1 MIRKLSTALTVA
13 LAVLT
18 SEMALA
24 QSGPSD
30 AQNGRVLAERFCATC
45 HVVVPGAAG
54 GRPDVP
60 SFASIARTPHMT
72 PERLAGAIVLP
83 HPAMPG
89 VALTRA
95 ELRDVIAYV
104 TSLKPPN

>member
-1 MIRKLSTALTVA
+1 
-13 LAVLT
+13 
-18 SEMALA
+18 MA
-24 QSGPSD
+24 QTGPLD
-30 AQNGRVLAERFCATC
+30 AQNGRALAERLCATC
-45 HVVVPGAAG
+45 HAVVPDVAG

-60 SFASIARTPHMT
+60 SFAAIARMPHMT

-95 ELRDVIAYV
+95 ELRDVIAYI